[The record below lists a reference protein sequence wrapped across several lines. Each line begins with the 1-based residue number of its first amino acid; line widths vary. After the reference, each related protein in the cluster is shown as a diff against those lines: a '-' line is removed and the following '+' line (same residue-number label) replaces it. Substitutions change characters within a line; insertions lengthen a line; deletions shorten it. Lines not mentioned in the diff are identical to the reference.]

1 LKTHQARFIH
11 FNTPPYAADP
21 LYLKMSSLL
30 QIASRVEAAV
40 EAYTSV
46 WDFAD
51 REVWKSQ
58 FEIELVSVHL
68 HGN

>member
-1 LKTHQARFIH
+1 MLPH
-11 FNTPPYAADP
+11 AADP
-21 LYLKMSSLL
+21 SYLKISSLL

-40 EAYTSV
+40 KAYTSV

-51 REVWKSQ
+51 REVWKSWL
-58 FEIELVSVHL
+58 EIELVSVHL